1 MDKFL
6 NTEDLLIGRLDSL
19 WLRDILLSGKID
31 DVETNWFANLV
42 QRKWGRGNKNNF
54 WNDSWIQD
62 CSLKYLYPQLYH
74 LSNDKHI
81 KVENAGNWESNK
93 WEWKMNWSKIL
104 TANECAF
111 SSLNAAGLVWFCTR

>member
-6 NTEDLLIGRLDSL
+6 NTEDLLIGKLDSL

-42 QRKWGRGNKNNF
+42 QRKLGRGNKNNF

-81 KVENAGNWESNK
+81 KVENAQVIGRVTSGDGSLIGQLSCLLLK
-93 WEWKMNWSKIL
+93 QFQL
-104 TANECAF
+104 TIF
-111 SSLNAAGLVWFCTR
+111 